1 MWLAGPFPVRV
12 LARAFSSANPETKL
26 MSDYSQTI
34 AFKLSS
40 DLRRLLDEAADQEM
54 TNVSAYIRQA
64 VAAKLKRDG
73 WKLGKEAR

>member
-1 MWLAGPFPVRV
+1 MRFRGRYPWTRPGVASPVSRK
-12 LARAFSSANPETKL
+12 NL